1 MAVYTPSYPL
11 TLPTATGI
19 TTQNFS
25 LLRVVAVTES
35 PFTKQ
40 EQVYEHEGSQWKA
53 TVTLPPMLKTNA
65 SIWLAFLMSLR
76 GQRGTFKLGD
86 QDRKTIQ
93 GVATG
98 TILVN
103 GAAQTGNAI
112 DLDGFA
118 NSTNN
123 VFKAGDYIQI
133 NSYLYMVSADVNS
146 NGSGEATVY
155 VEPSLRSAIETIND
169 GTTVIY
175 TNTTTIMRLDTNELE
190 WQTDNVSKYG
200 ISFSCSESLS

>member
-1 MAVYTPSYPL
+1 MASYTPSYPL
-11 TLPTATGI
+11 TLPTVTGI
-19 TTQNFS
+19 TTQNWG
-25 LLRVVAVTES
+25 LERVVAVTES
-35 PFTKQ
+35 PFTNQ
-40 EQVYEHEGSQWKA
+40 EQVYEHEGAQWRA
-53 TVTLPPMLKTNA
+53 TFTLPPMKKESA
-65 SIWLAFLMSLR
+65 AVWLAFLMSLR
-76 GQRGTFKLGD
+76 GRRGTFKIGD

-146 NGSGEATVY
+146 DASGEATVY
-155 VEPSLRSAIETIND
+155 VEPSLRTGIEAIND
-169 GTTVIY
+169 NTTVLY
-175 TNTTTIMRLDTNELE
+175 SNTTTLMRLDSNELN
-190 WQTDNVSKYG
+190 WNTNNVSVYG
-200 ISFSCSESLS
+200 ISFACSESL

>member
-35 PFTKQ
+35 PFTKL

-93 GVATG
+93 GTATS

-103 GAAQTGNAI
+103 GAGQVGNSI
-112 DLDGFA
+112 NLDGFTPSRA
-118 NSTNN
+118 N

-133 NSYLYMVSADVNS
+133 NSYLYMISADVSADAS
-146 NGSGEATVY
+146 CEATVY

>member
-1 MAVYTPSYPL
+1 MASYTPSYPL
-11 TLPTATGI
+11 TLPTVTGI
-19 TTQNFS
+19 TTQNFG
-25 LLRVVAVTES
+25 LDRVVAVTES
-35 PFTKQ
+35 PFTNQ
-40 EQVYEHEGSQWKA
+40 EQVYEHEGAQWKG
-53 TVTLPPMLKTNA
+53 TFTLPPMKKESA
-65 SIWLAFLMSLR
+65 AIWLAFLMSLR
-76 GQRGTFKLGD
+76 GRRGTFKIGD

-146 NGSGEATVY
+146 DASGEATVY
-155 VEPSLRSAIETIND
+155 VEPSLRTGIEAIND
-169 GTTVIY
+169 DTTVVY
-175 TNTTTIMRLDTNELE
+175 SNTTTLMRLDSNELN
-190 WQTDNVSKYG
+190 WNTNNVSVYG
-200 ISFSCSESLS
+200 ISFACSESL